1 MSYSQRFESLIEARI
16 REARENG
23 EFDDLPGA
31 GRPIPGRG
39 EPYDEN
45 WWLKQMMR
53 REDLGE
59 VTLPP
64 SLKLARDIERV
75 NERAGKLRSEQRV
88 RETVAELNERIEEYH
103 RRPTEP
109 YIKAKPVDADEV
121 VRLWREAA
129 GRAG

>member
-1 MSYSQRFESLIEARI
+1 MSYSERFESLIEARI
-16 REARENG
+16 RAARESG
-23 EFDDLPGA
+23 EFDDLPGT
-31 GRPIPGRG
+31 GKPIPGKG

-64 SLKLARDIERV
+64 SLKLARDIERLA
-75 NERAGKLRSEQRV
+75 ERVRKLPSEQRV
-88 RETVAELNERIEEYH
+88 RETVADLNARVDHYH

-109 YIKAKPVDADEV
+109 YISAKPVDPEEM
-121 VRLWREAA
+121 VRVWRV
-129 GRAG
+129 RAQP

>member
-1 MSYSQRFESLIEARI
+1 MSYSERFESLIEARI
-16 REARENG
+16 RAARESG

-31 GRPIPGRG
+31 GKPIPGMG

-64 SLKLARDIERV
+64 SLKLARDIERLA
-75 NERAGKLRSEQRV
+75 ERVRKLPSEQRV
-88 RETVAELNERIEEYH
+88 RETVAALNARVDDYH

-109 YIKAKPVDADEV
+109 YISAKPADPEEM
-121 VRLWREAA
+121 VRVWRAR
-129 GRAG
+129 GRR